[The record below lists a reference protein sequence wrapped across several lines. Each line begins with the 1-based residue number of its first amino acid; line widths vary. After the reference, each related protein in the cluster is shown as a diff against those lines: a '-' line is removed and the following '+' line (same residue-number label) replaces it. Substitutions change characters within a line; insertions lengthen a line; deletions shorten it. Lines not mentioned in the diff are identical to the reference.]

1 MTMSGETPQGI
12 PEILHLVEPPE
23 APDGSGL
30 DAPPPPVV
38 LNLDETS
45 SPSEVMDVLSLRPF
59 ASGEQPWS
67 RSVRLEH
74 VKPDAPLRP
83 DAARLAA
90 RTVRAANERG
100 KESVLA
106 EGEGWT
112 LLTSRWKS
120 GVAYV
125 SVSAVT
131 EELARSVMDECVR
144 DATDPPKTDDA
155 NVEMGF
161 WHMGARGPVR
171 TGRAISADAW
181 RDIRGNYT
189 AQVAEALDE
198 VMGLT
203 REEVAGRL
211 LLLHGPPG
219 TGKTTALRALA
230 RAWDPWCQSDC
241 VLDPETLFGTPSY
254 LMEVAVGDED
264 DDGDERRWR
273 LLILEDCDELIGG
286 EAKQSAGQGLSRLLN
301 LTDGM
306 LGQGRDVLVAIT
318 TNEDLARLHPAVI
331 RPGRCLAQI
340 EVGRLTRS
348 ESLAWLNAEGA
359 EGGDADAPDAAGGTG
374 DAGRAAGRFEAE
386 IGADGATLAEL
397 VALRK
402 GEKAPEAESA
412 PSSGTGFYL

>member
-23 APDGSGL
+23 ARDASGSPG
-30 DAPPPPVV
+30 PPIEATPPVL

-59 ASGEQPWS
+59 ATGEQPWS

-83 DAARLAA
+83 DAARL
-90 RTVRAANERG
+90 VRAANERG

-120 GVAYV
+120 GIAYV
-125 SVSAVT
+125 SVSAVS
-131 EELARSVMDECVR
+131 EELARSVLDECVR
-144 DATDPPKTDDA
+144 DATDPPKTEDA

-161 WHMGARGPVR
+161 WHMGVRGPVR

-181 RDIRGNYT
+181 QDIRGNYT
-189 AQVAEALDE
+189 AKVAEALDE

-203 REEVAGRL
+203 REEVSGRL

-241 VLDPETLFGTPSY
+241 VLDPEALFGTPSY

-318 TNEDLARLHPAVI
+318 TNEDLARLHPAVV

-340 EVGRLTRS
+340 EVGRLTRG
-348 ESLAWLNAEGA
+348 ESLAWL
-359 EGGDADAPDAAGGTG
+359 DAADGTSGADGTGGTDG
-374 DAGRAAGRFEAE
+374 AGDDAGRAAGRFEAE
-386 IGADGATLAEL
+386 IGAEGATLAEL

-402 GEKAPEAESA
+402 GEKAPETESK
-412 PSSGTGFYL
+412 PSPGTGFYL